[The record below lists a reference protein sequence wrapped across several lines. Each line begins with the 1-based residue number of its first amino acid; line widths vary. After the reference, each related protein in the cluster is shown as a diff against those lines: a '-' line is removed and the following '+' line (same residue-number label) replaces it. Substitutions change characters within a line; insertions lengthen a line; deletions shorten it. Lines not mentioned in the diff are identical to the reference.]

1 MATYMKRGST
11 WQARVSKD
19 KHRFNKSGFATK
31 RDAIIWASKI
41 ELGEENKP
49 KNNILFS
56 DYFKKWYE
64 TYKTNRTDVTLLQYK
79 NTDYVIDKYLK
90 GETLN
95 NLTRAKLQQ
104 FINEYGKNHAK
115 ETVQKHK
122 GHIIACLKDAY
133 HEGLI
138 KQDVTYRLN
147 LVYNQKTIKP
157 IEEKFLEAEDARK
170 LVDYCEKNITR
181 GNFCILTGILSGARF
196 GEVRALIDSD
206 IDTKNHTISINK
218 AVDRLTGKDKETK
231 NKQST
236 RIITMPDRWFQ
247 IYKNYKHDGKRLFDI
262 SSNAVNKDMRYIA
275 KKIDIKP
282 VTYHALRHTH
292 ASILLANNVS
302 MQYVSE
308 RLGHANLSITEKVYS
323 HLLENKRKEEDKKA
337 MDIF

>member
-1 MATYMKRGST
+1 M
-11 WQARVSKD
+11 
-19 KHRFNKSGFATK
+19 
-31 RDAIIWASKI
+31 
-41 ELGEENKP
+41 
-49 KNNILFS
+49 
-56 DYFKKWYE
+56 YFDRYS
-64 TYKTNRTDVTLLQYK
+64 
-79 NTDYVIDKYLK
+79 
-90 GETLN
+90 
-95 NLTRAKLQQ
+95 
-104 FINEYGKNHAK
+104 
-115 ETVQKHK
+115 
-122 GHIIACLKDAY
+122 
-133 HEGLI
+133 
-138 KQDVTYRLN
+138 
-147 LVYNQKTIKP
+147 
-157 IEEKFLEAEDARK
+157 
-170 LVDYCEKNITR
+170 
-181 GNFCILTGILSGARF
+181 SGARF
-196 GEVRALIDSD
+196 GEVRALIDND

-236 RIITMPDRWFQ
+236 RTIAMPDRWFQ

-262 SSNAVNKDMRYIA
+262 SSNAINKDMRYIA